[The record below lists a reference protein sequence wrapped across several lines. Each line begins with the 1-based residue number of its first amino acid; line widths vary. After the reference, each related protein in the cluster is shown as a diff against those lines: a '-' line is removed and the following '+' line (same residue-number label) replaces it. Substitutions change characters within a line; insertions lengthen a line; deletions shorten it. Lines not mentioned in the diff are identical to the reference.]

1 LDGHEKAL
9 PKPGSLSANGQST
22 IDDQNQPIIHS
33 RTVCQSEV
41 GVLLSMTGYGEAR
54 YQSDTLTL
62 AIELR
67 ALNNR
72 YLKVS
77 VRAADPY
84 HLLEP
89 EFEKVIRRTVRR
101 GTLQVHLRLDRQ
113 FAPQDFRINTTA
125 LRSYIDQLR
134 GVYDDLGLGDRGDM
148 LLGQVLALPGV
159 VPEPGNQTFDLHE
172 DWPLLQKVLEEA
184 LGNLQTMRLE
194 EGRAMA
200 QELLQHRD
208 AIAAQLEQIRARI
221 PQVTATFRD
230 RLYERVRNLLAE
242 HDVEIDRNDLIK
254 EVSIFAERS
263 DISEEVVRL
272 ASHLGQFQDLMNDPD
287 SPGRKLE
294 FLTQEMFRE
303 TNTIGSKAS
312 DIEISRHVVDIK
324 GTLEKIRELVQN
336 IE

>member
-1 LDGHEKAL
+1 
-9 PKPGSLSANGQST
+9 
-22 IDDQNQPIIHS
+22 
-33 RTVCQSEV
+33 
-41 GVLLSMTGYGEAR
+41 MTGYGEAR
-54 YQSDTLTL
+54 YQSDALTL

-77 VRAADPY
+77 IRAADPY

-101 GTLQVHLRLDRQ
+101 GTLQVHLRCERQ
-113 FAPQDFRINTTA
+113 HSPQDFRINITA
-125 LRSYIDQLR
+125 LRSYLSQLR
-134 GVYDDLGLGDRGDM
+134 NLSGELGLAERTDG
-148 LLGQVLALPGV
+148 LLAQVLALPGV

-172 DWPLLQKVLEEA
+172 DWPVMEQVLQEA
-184 LGNLQTMRLE
+184 LGRLQTMRQE

-208 AIAAQLEQIRARI
+208 SIKGHLEQIRARI
-221 PQVTATFRD
+221 PQVTTLFRD
-230 RLYERVRNLLAE
+230 RLYERVRSLLAE

-263 DISEEVVRL
+263 NIAEEVVRL
-272 ASHLGQFQDLMNDPD
+272 ASHLDQFQEMMNDPE

-294 FLTQEMFRE
+294 FLTQEMYRE

>member
-1 LDGHEKAL
+1 
-9 PKPGSLSANGQST
+9 
-22 IDDQNQPIIHS
+22 
-33 RTVCQSEV
+33 V

-101 GTLQVHLRLDRQ
+101 GTLQVHLRCERQ
-113 FAPQDFRINTTA
+113 FSPQDYRINTTA
-125 LRSYIDQLR
+125 LRSYVSQLR
-134 GVYDDLGLGDRGDM
+134 TAWDELGLPERGDV
-148 LLGQVLALPGV
+148 LLAQVLSLPGV
-159 VPEPGNQTFDLHE
+159 VPEPGNQTFDLHA
-172 DWPLLQKVLEEA
+172 DWPLMQRVLDEA
-184 LGNLQTMRLE
+184 LAQLQAMRQE

-200 QELLQHRD
+200 QELLQNRD
-208 AIAAQLEQIRARI
+208 TIAAHLEQIRGRI
-221 PQVTATFRD
+221 PLVTTQFRD
-230 RLYERVRNLLAE
+230 RLYERVRSLLAE
-242 HDVEIDRNDLIK
+242 HDVVIDRSDLIK
-254 EVSIFAERS
+254 EVSVFAERS
-263 DISEEVVRL
+263 DIAEEVVRL
-272 ASHLGQFQDLMNDPD
+272 ASHLDQFQEMMNDPE

-303 TNTIGSKAS
+303 ANTIGSKAS
-312 DIEISRHVVDIK
+312 DIDISRHVVEIK